1 MNIYIYIN
9 LERGRAEQN
18 VGGLGH
24 ISRVQ
29 TIVERILLD
38 VVILEGRHVV
48 EERLGQYAHCLEQIT
63 AFEDCVRDTGQWPIV
78 AQIA

>member
-1 MNIYIYIN
+1 M
-9 LERGRAEQN
+9 
-18 VGGLGH
+18 
-24 ISRVQ
+24 
-29 TIVERILLD
+29 ERILLD